1 MIDGSIFKGGLAGR
15 IAALAGID
23 PDNPDQPVP
32 PPGGLLAL
40 LLAAQR

>member
-1 MIDGSIFKGGLAGR
+1 MGGLAAR

-23 PDNPDQPVP
+23 PDSPDQPVP
-32 PPGGLLAL
+32 QPGGLLAL